1 MKLMQTAINID
12 KLTIASAEQP
22 KQRLLGYAL
31 CALPFLFALQFI
43 SQAQR
48 DYTVG
53 MDFRLTYSAA
63 AAWLQ
68 GLDPYDDAAL
78 KDVWS
83 RAGMAH
89 ATPPGHP
96 QTPNVY
102 PISVAP
108 LLAPLAWLSFPTALV
123 IWMLI
128 NAGCVATWVW
138 QLYHHEKVPPIFR
151 CAAIVILL
159 FGFPLQY
166 GLRFGNLAVVTSF
179 LITTTLFQRHR
190 PMFAGACLGLALVKH
205 SLCAPLVLLFLFEK
219 RWKFLFTAAG
229 VYATLLLAGS
239 LVYAGPTP
247 WAWIGAMM
255 NTGMES
261 LAVGGINHHA
271 RLDGSALH
279 LTTAALLYR
288 VHPALV
294 HLDKVILVVL
304 GFAILRGCWR
314 RTTTMNNDLRPVTPL
329 HIALLGLNLMA
340 YYHRL
345 YDLVVVMMPLLMWL
359 LIEHDRLAPR
369 WRSAFWFIAVLMM
382 LPGATVGGGMPNVSW
397 PVLALIQPIGTWSLL
412 LGVGCLAAWA
422 WLASREYSDRPA
434 VAATESTR
442 NHRTTAFGQAT
453 TPADG

>member
-1 MKLMQTAINID
+1 MQTAINID
-12 KLTIASAEQP
+12 TLATGSTERT
-22 KQRLLGYAL
+22 KQRMFGYAL
-31 CALPFLFALQFI
+31 CALPFVFALQFI

-68 GLDPYDDAAL
+68 GLDPYDDATL

-89 ATPPGHP
+89 ATPPGKP

-102 PISVAP
+102 PITVAP

-123 IWMLI
+123 VWMLI
-128 NAGCVATWVW
+128 NAGCVAVWVW
-138 QLYHHEKVPPIFR
+138 QLYHHEKVPPLFR
-151 CAAIVILL
+151 IAPIVILL

-166 GLRFGNLAVVTSF
+166 GFRFGNLAVVTSF
-179 LITTTLFQRHR
+179 LITTTLCLRHR
-190 PMFAGACLGLALVKH
+190 PVVAGACLGLALVKH

-219 RWKFLFTAAG
+219 RWTLLFTAGG
-229 VYATLLLAGS
+229 VYAALLITGS
-239 LVYAGPTP
+239 FYYAGQTP
-247 WAWIGAMM
+247 WAWVAAMM
-255 NTGMES
+255 DTGMES

-279 LTTAALLYR
+279 LTLAALLYR

-294 HLDKVILVVL
+294 HLDKLILVVL
-304 GFAILRGCWR
+304 ALAILRGYWR
-314 RTTTMNNDLRPVTPL
+314 RATTMNHDLRPITPL

-359 LIEHDRLAPR
+359 LIEHERLAPR
-369 WRSAFWFIAVLMM
+369 WRNAFWLIAVLMM

-397 PVLALIQPIGTWSLL
+397 PVLALVQPVGTWSLL
-412 LGVGCLAAWA
+412 LVVGSLAAWA
-422 WLASREYSDRPA
+422 WLASRECSDRPT
-434 VAATESTR
+434 VASIESTR

-453 TPADG
+453 ARADS